1 MDPMVI
7 EVHGVPCIPPHDR
20 MVDQL
25 KIHFLK
31 RRNSGGD
38 VLTVIYPTS
47 TPGQAYVVFESAKV
61 PGVLECTHI
70 LDVDNR
76 FYPIHVK
83 KAHSSEVDMQCET
96 TLDLSMF
103 PKPESVLKL
112 LNHYDF
118 NVTEPIPGHLQ
129 LKGSFLKL
137 KLIRNELVHLRGHE
151 HQSHS
156 RSPSALQNGSTCSD
170 PRLVSKSTSR
180 NMDKTDA
187 VSRNQLLDSAPS
199 LSSYRDSVSGGYP
212 RHLQSSHSSYTE
224 RNASSP
230 VGAVVQTY
238 RGQDSDELLAHRRS
252 PLADGASLLSA
263 NSPSSLTLLH
273 HTSPLCRDS
282 ASGGS
287 PRSLHSSY
295 YSSIESCSNTVD
307 TMQHHTSYR
316 DSASGGSLRKR
327 PSLNDD
333 TWAGSSHSSPA
344 SSSGGMASFPVDRDT
359 INFILTQRQDVVKVI
374 EKDCGTEMGLKDN
387 PGFTM
392 VTFSGKNSEKAKAC
406 LLEFINEIRPS
417 LRMQE
422 IHLKKYDHA
431 QQKRILERIQRN
443 KDSGVTITHSDD
455 VVKLVGSSGGS
466 FEMMQKI
473 LGHSDDPHRGRAM
486 ERSSKSR
493 RSHSVPRQYKL
504 ADNAHF
510 TGHEN
515 LASAENKYSPS
526 HYQEESDEGKALQ
539 FVRGPEQTPDKNSQ
553 RTRSNSASQ
562 DRNRA
567 IREQA
572 MHQDVEL
579 VSSTQEKKSPKKY
592 AIGLLKRFDP
602 NAKNIDFRKGLQKTS
617 KSKPKN
623 TG

>member
-1 MDPMVI
+1 MDPVVI
-7 EVHGVPCIPPHDR
+7 EVQGVPCIPPHDR
-20 MVDQL
+20 MADQL

-83 KAHSSEVDMQCET
+83 KAHLSKVDMQGET

-118 NVTEPIPGHLQ
+118 NVTELIPGHLQ

-156 RSPSALQNGSTCSD
+156 RSPSALQNGSTLGYNLERNSLD
-170 PRLVSKSTSR
+170 PRLVSESTSR

-187 VSRNQLLDSAPS
+187 VSRHQLLDSAPS
-199 LSSYRDSVSGGYP
+199 LSSSYRDSVSGGYP
-212 RHLQSSHSSYTE
+212 THLQSSHSSYTE

-230 VGAVVQTY
+230 VGAVVQKY
-238 RGQDSDELLAHRRS
+238 QGQDSNELLAHRQS

-295 YSSIESCSNTVD
+295 YSSIGSSSHTVD

-316 DSASGGSLRKR
+316 DSASGGSLRRR

-333 TWAGSSHSSPA
+333 TWANSSHSSTA
-344 SSSGGMASFPVDRDT
+344 SSIGGMASFPVDRDI
-359 INFILTQRQDVVKVI
+359 INFILTQRQDVFKVI
-374 EKDCGTEMGLKDN
+374 EKNYGTEMRLKDN

-406 LLEFINEIRPS
+406 LLEITKEMSPS
-417 LRMQE
+417 LRIQE
-422 IHLKKYDHA
+422 IHLKKYDRA
-431 QQKRILERIQRN
+431 EQKRILERIQRN
-443 KDSGVTITHSDD
+443 KDSGVMITHSDD
-455 VVKLVGSSGGS
+455 VVKLVGSSRGS

-473 LGHSDDPHRGRAM
+473 LGHNDAPHRGRTM

-493 RSHSVPRQYKL
+493 RSHSLPRQYKL
-504 ADNAHF
+504 ADHAHF

-515 LASAENKYSPS
+515 LASAANKYSPS
-526 HYQEESDEGKALQ
+526 HYQEESDEGKAVQ
-539 FVRGPEQTPDKNSQ
+539 IVRGSGQTPDKNSQ
-553 RTRSNSASQ
+553 RTRSNSVSQ
-562 DRNRA
+562 DKNRTT
-567 IREQA
+567 REPA

-579 VSSTQEKKSPKKY
+579 VPSARGKKSPKKY
-592 AIGLLKRFDP
+592 AIDFLKRLD
-602 NAKNIDFRKGLQKTS
+602 
-617 KSKPKN
+617 
-623 TG
+623 